1 MPTNYTRNALAQ
13 AKLTVEAEARR
24 VLLRTALVKHP
35 EVQEA
40 LRLLPASIKP
50 SLHIH
55 QHTYS
60 NEISLYVTL
69 RELKSFKDKRLLN
82 LLAKFDGDWEAK
94 TNDYTYSGTPNRDF
108 NFSQRRAWLHPTGD
122 RNVTWLRKHG
132 LDVPYSFTLEVLISA
147 YVKSDSPLCR
157 VEVVGFEEKVVKTE
171 IKKIVCA

>member
-1 MPTNYTRNALAQ
+1 MSINHTRNALAL
-13 AKLTVEAEARR
+13 AKLSAEAEARR
-24 VLLRTALVKHP
+24 VMLRTALIKQP

-40 LRLLPASIKP
+40 LRMLPASIKP
-50 SLHIH
+50 TLHIH
-55 QHTYS
+55 QYMHS
-60 NEISLYVTL
+60 NDVGLYVTL

-94 TNDYTYSGTPNRDF
+94 TNDYTYSGAPNRDF
-108 NFSQRRAWLHPTGD
+108 TFSQRHAWLHPTGD

-132 LDVPYSFTLEVLISA
+132 LDVPYSFTLEVCISA

-157 VEVVGFEEKVVKTE
+157 VETVGFEEKVVKTE